1 MYYVHNV
8 NIIFFFR
15 VYMKQ
20 TLYDRDEFK
29 LIQRVCEIRESNPD
43 IKVSEIL
50 KPYTQDEVYKVEV
63 EY

>member
-1 MYYVHNV
+1 
-8 NIIFFFR
+8 
-15 VYMKQ
+15 MKQ